1 MTDKDFIKCTHCFY
15 YLKYND
21 YQKGSVTDNDIT
33 SLLEYF
39 ELCQDEHNMAKCT
52 KNSDSGGCILCE
64 HKIGM
69 TPACVA
75 KYKTRVNSEKKT
87 KEDNNEVVISGSI
100 PANFRKLDILS
111 NKKKDKTIILQL

>member
-1 MTDKDFIKCTHCFY
+1 
-15 YLKYND
+15 
-21 YQKGSVTDNDIT
+21 
-33 SLLEYF
+33 
-39 ELCQDEHNMAKCT
+39 
-52 KNSDSGGCILCE
+52 
-64 HKIGM
+64 M